1 MGPKLLRISVIVNH
15 WLSAP
20 RELWIAYCR
29 ITRLLNSH
37 NKICWN
43 WMGER
48 WLPRLFKALSFMKVT
63 KHASGMFY
71 IWDIMHISIKSSSLG
86 SMYVRMYYACVYACV
101 RLHFC
106 VCVCV
111 CVCAHMCVS
120 LYVHAFYLGYVNT
133 NQQRM
138 C

>member
-1 MGPKLLRISVIVNH
+1 
-15 WLSAP
+15 
-20 RELWIAYCR
+20 
-29 ITRLLNSH
+29 
-37 NKICWN
+37 
-43 WMGER
+43 
-48 WLPRLFKALSFMKVT
+48 MKVT

-71 IWDIMHISIKSSSLG
+71 MWDIMHISIKSSSLG

>member
-1 MGPKLLRISVIVNH
+1 
-15 WLSAP
+15 
-20 RELWIAYCR
+20 
-29 ITRLLNSH
+29 
-37 NKICWN
+37 
-43 WMGER
+43 
-48 WLPRLFKALSFMKVT
+48 MKVT

-86 SMYVRMYYACVYACV
+86 SMYVRMYYACVYGVCV
-101 RLHFC
+101 C
-106 VCVCV
+106 MSAYVCVCV
-111 CVCAHMCVS
+111 SVCAHVCVS